1 MLKGI
6 QNFLQFINEN
16 WTTIIVIISLLLMI
30 VQKTKSY
37 FSKTKEERIEIAKQ
51 QIQQIC
57 LKLISDAE
65 LDYGDWKKAG
75 SLKRTQVIE
84 KIYSDYPILAKATD
98 QEALTK
104 WLDKTIDNSLTELRE
119 IIDKND
125 NKNT

>member
-65 LDYGDWKKAG
+65 SDYGDWKKAG